1 MTTASTEQLD
11 RQSVL
16 HPWTSIAD
24 FAKSGPL
31 MIVRGEGARL
41 WDKRGREYIDSL
53 AGLWCVDIGYGRR
66 EVADAI
72 AAQARRLPYYHQF
85 FSMANEPSAR
95 LAARLIEMAPWPIA
109 RVFFGLSGSDAN
121 DSQFKIAWLYHALR
135 GREGKRKIIAHRRGY
150 HGITAAA
157 ASATGLPPAHARFG
171 LPLPGFLHV
180 RAPDPYREA
189 EAGQSEAAFVAQ
201 LADELDATIRREGAE
216 TVAAMIAEPVLG
228 AGGVVIPPRGYVR
241 AIQEVLR
248 RHDVLFIA
256 DEVIA
261 GFGRL
266 GRPFGGQVF
275 GSEPDLVT
283 LAKGLTS
290 GYAPLSACLVSERV
304 WSVLE
309 AEAEAM
315 QIFGH
320 GFTYSGHPLCAAA
333 ALANLDVME
342 EEKLFARAAELGDY
356 LGARLRALFEDHPHV
371 GDVRSLGL
379 FGGVELV
386 ADRATREP
394 LAAEL
399 RVGPRVYRRCLEKG
413 VIVRAIGD
421 VVAFCPPY
429 VIEREELDTVLE
441 VCRESLDEVLAAR

>member
-1 MTTASTEQLD
+1 MKMSPEQLD

-16 HPWTSIAD
+16 HPWTSIAEH
-24 FAKSGPL
+24 AKSGPL
-31 MIVRGEGARL
+31 MITRGEGARL
-41 WDKRGREYIDSL
+41 WDRNGREYIDGL

-72 AAQARRLPYYHQF
+72 AAQARKLPYYHQF
-85 FSMANEPSAR
+85 FSMANEPSAT
-95 LAARLIEMAPWPIA
+95 LAARLIEMAPWPIR

-121 DSQFKIAWLYHALR
+121 DSQFKIAWLYQSLR
-135 GREGKRKIIAHRRGY
+135 GKASKRKIIAHQRGY
-150 HGITAAA
+150 HGITTAA

-180 RAPDPYREA
+180 RTPYPYREA
-189 EAGQSEAAFVAQ
+189 EVVPSQGSFVSQ
-201 LADELDATIRREGAE
+201 LAEELDGLIRREGAD
-216 TVAAMIAEPVLG
+216 TVAAFIAEPVLG
-228 AGGVVIPPRGYVR
+228 AGGVIVPPPDYYR
-241 AIQEVLR
+241 AVQEVLR

-266 GRPFGGQVF
+266 GRPFGSQVF
-275 GSEPDLVT
+275 GIEPDLVT
-283 LAKGLTS
+283 VAKGLTS

-309 AEAEAM
+309 GEAEAM

-320 GFTYSGHPLCAAA
+320 GFTYSGHPLCTAA

-342 EEKLFARAAELGDY
+342 GEKLFARAAEFGDY
-356 LGARLRALFEDHPHV
+356 LAGRLDALFGDHPQV
-371 GDVRSLGL
+371 GEVRSLGL
-379 FGGVELV
+379 IGAVEV
-386 ADRATREP
+386 VEDRASGRSF
-394 LAAEL
+394 AAE
-399 RVGPRVYRRCLEKG
+399 RKVGPRVFRRCLEKG
-413 VIVRAIGD
+413 IIVRAIGD

-429 VIEREELDTVLE
+429 VIERDELDTVLE
-441 VCRESLDEVLAAR
+441 GCRESLDEILAAG